1 MINEPNNQEGT
12 LHPYSRQ
19 PTFHIGKVR
28 NVPASTRPNVYID
41 GLQDEYVECINTN
54 GISLSVNKRVVV
66 MEIGGTYLVLAR
78 IT

>member
-19 PTFHIGKVR
+19 PTFYTGKVR
-28 NVPASTRPNVYID
+28 NAPSSVRAYVYID

-54 GISLSVNKRVVV
+54 GISLTLNKRVVV
-66 MEIGGTYLVLAR
+66 MEIGGTYLILAR

>member
-19 PTFHIGKVR
+19 PTFYIGKVR

>member
-1 MINEPNNQEGT
+1 MTNESNNQTGT
-12 LHPYSRQ
+12 LNPYSRQ
-19 PTFHIGKVR
+19 PNFYLGKVR
-28 NVPASTRPNVYID
+28 NVPSSIRANVYID

-66 MEIGGTYLVLAR
+66 MEIGGTYLILAR